1 MKLGD
6 LIYYITKYTGIK
18 YLVELYY
25 KGEDCGCPGRRE
37 KLNNLK
43 SKQEKKIIIVLS
55 TSIILGYVIF
65 KILIK

>member
-37 KLNNLK
+37 ELNNLK
-43 SKQEKKIIIVLS
+43 SKQERKIIITLS
-55 TSIILGYVIF
+55 ISIILGCLIF
-65 KILIK
+65 KTLIK